1 MTPMRIVTWNV
12 NSLRAR
18 LPRVQELLEQHQ
30 PDVLLMQETKVS
42 PEQFPHEELAA
53 MGYHAA
59 DASVNQ
65 WAGVAIAVR
74 KELALEDVKTD
85 LFENPVP
92 SEARWVEATV
102 EGIRF
107 ASVYV
112 INGRALDHE
121 QYFMKLEFLQAMAN
135 RAADLKNAGQP
146 MLIAGDTNVC
156 PRDVD
161 VWNLAAFEG
170 STHVSQPERLAFQ
183 RVLDDG
189 DLVDAHVHRYGEDA
203 QQFTWWDYR
212 AGHFHKGYGL
222 RIDQHLVSRSLAD
235 GIADVRILRDL
246 RKGSKPSDH
255 APLELELGR

>member
-1 MTPMRIVTWNV
+1 MAPMRIVSWNV

-18 LPRVQELLEQHQ
+18 LPRVQELFEQHQ
-30 PDVLLMQETKVS
+30 PDVVLLQETKVS
-42 PEQFPHEELAA
+42 AEQFPHEELAA

-59 DASVNQ
+59 HASSGQ
-65 WAGVAIAVR
+65 WTGVAIAVR
-74 KELALEDVKTD
+74 KELALEDVTTE
-85 LFENPVP
+85 LFGNPVA

-112 INGRALDHE
+112 INGRSLDHE
-121 QYFMKLEFLQAMAN
+121 MYFMKLEFLEAMAA
-135 RAADLKNAGQP
+135 RAADLRSAGHA
-146 MLIAGDTNVC
+146 MIIAGDTNVC

-161 VWNLAAFEG
+161 VWNPAAFEG
-170 STHVSQPERLAFQ
+170 ATHVSAPERLALQ
-183 RVLDDG
+183 KVLDHG
-189 DLVDAHVHRYGEDA
+189 DLVDAHVQRYGEDA
-203 QQFTWWDYR
+203 EQFTWWDYR

-222 RIDQHLVSRSLAD
+222 RIDQHMVSRSLAD